1 MIPVPLSVRLQT
13 DRIDRHVT
21 NELRELRFRNVEMG
35 GHASAEIALARP
47 VGLQPEDF
55 ARYTRIYIYSHG
67 TTPVWEGRIES
78 PTPEVGADGEVWRV
92 TAVGGMAHL
101 TDTTAPLIYVL
112 RALDGGWQSST
123 FSSTD
128 VKTGT
133 FRVDETVG
141 GNQSTGIWVAFPGGF
156 SVTNG
161 KRVAAVTTEIAK
173 AGQKLALVDYQWDA
187 GFTNATGDWKI
198 QLLTEDGTV
207 ARSENPNTAGGSS
220 SPAVIGTNWTSGQ
233 QYPFLMLRYLGAGGT
248 VSDTDVAWVVFD
260 EVVIRCTHYLATGTE
275 VVSGYTSAD
284 TTILASTVV
293 KDLLGR
299 LLTNTIDGVG
309 AVVDTTSFAIGEL
322 AWPGGIHPRGVLDRL
337 VELEPGF
344 RWGVYESNSAGKYR
358 FEWVAKPAEVRYE
371 VDLGAGI
378 SMPASA
384 AEQYN
389 SVRVFYLDG
398 RGKPR
403 SVVVTSTVAELDAAG
418 LTRQATI
425 DLPSGTEDDAQRAGE
440 EFLAEHATP
449 PAQGRL
455 TVATR
460 LQDVISRRMVW
471 PWEIKA
477 GELIRVRPLSADV
490 GALTAAER
498 DGVSVFRIVSV
509 DFDAS
514 SATATLELDAYTP
527 GTSQVLAA
535 TAPTGARPGRN
546 PLWR

>member
-13 DRIDRHVT
+13 DRVDRHVT

-47 VGLQPEDF
+47 VGLTPEDF
-55 ARYTRIYIYSHG
+55 KRYSRVYVYGHG

-92 TAVGGMAHL
+92 TCVGGMAHL
-101 TDTTAPLIYVL
+101 TDTTTPLIYVL

-187 GFTNATGDWKI
+187 GFTTASGDWKI

-220 SPAVIGTNWTSGQ
+220 SAAVIGSNWTSGQ

-260 EVVIRCTHYLATGTE
+260 EVVIRCTHYLADGTE

-284 TTILASTVV
+284 ATILASTVV

-299 LLTNTIDGVG
+299 LLSNTIDGTN

-322 AWPGGIHPRGVLDRL
+322 AWPGGVNPRTVLDRL
-337 VELEPGF
+337 VELEPGY
-344 RWGVYESNSAGKYR
+344 RWGVYASNTAGKYR
-358 FEWVAKPAEVRYE
+358 FEWVTKPAEVRYE
-371 VDLGAGI
+371 ADLGAGI

-389 SVRVFYLDG
+389 SVRVFFADA

-418 LTRQATI
+418 LTRQATL
-425 DLPSGTEDDAQRAGE
+425 DLPSGTEDDATRAGE

-460 LQDVISRRMVW
+460 IQDVISRRMVW

-477 GELIRVRPLSADV
+477 GELIRVRPLSAEV
-490 GALTAAER
+490 GVLTATGR
-498 DGVSVFRIVSV
+498 DGRAVFRIVSV

-527 GTSQVLAA
+527 GTSQVLSTAA
-535 TAPTGARPGRN
+535 PAGSRPGRN